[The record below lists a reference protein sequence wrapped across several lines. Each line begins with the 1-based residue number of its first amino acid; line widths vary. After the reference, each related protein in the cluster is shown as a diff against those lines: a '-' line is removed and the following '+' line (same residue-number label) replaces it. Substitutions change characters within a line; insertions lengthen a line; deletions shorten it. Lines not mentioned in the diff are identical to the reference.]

1 MSKPNVL
8 FISSWYPNNEHS
20 TLGNFVQKH
29 AHSVKDLVNLR
40 VLTVTASPNINK
52 NFELVNRTENGIDT
66 TIVYYKKITSKIP
79 LFSSIF
85 KYFKHLKAYKLG
97 LEYIQKQTS
106 FNQINLTH
114 CNITYQASIFAR
126 YLKNK
131 YGIPY
136 IITEHAT
143 LYSSL
148 NNQFQQLNTLQK
160 YLIKKG
166 IKQADIIT
174 VVSEHLKNSMLGKGL
189 INTYEIVPNVVNAE
203 LFHPSQKA
211 YKSKGKAEI
220 LHISHMDLKQ
230 KNASEMLKVIKAVA
244 LKRQD
249 FVLRLITDDN
259 FEQTRAL
266 IQAYGLED
274 FVIMETTKST
284 KEIAKAMQN
293 ASFFLLYS
301 NVETFSVVLA
311 EAWCSGLPAV
321 YSKCGGLTDIYNP
334 ILGLQ
339 VEKQN
344 NKALELAIIQML
356 ETYQNYNSEQISN
369 FVKTKF
375 DEPIIGQQ
383 FLKIYKSVL
392 R

>member
-321 YSKCGGLTDIYNP
+321 YSKCGGLTDISNP

-356 ETYQNYNSEQISN
+356 ETYQNYNSEEISN

>member
-249 FVLRLITDDN
+249 FLLRLITDDN

-321 YSKCGGLTDIYNP
+321 YSKCGGLTDISNP

-356 ETYQNYNSEQISN
+356 ETYQNYNSEEISN

>member
-52 NFELVNRTENGIDT
+52 TENGIDT

-321 YSKCGGLTDIYNP
+321 YSKCGGLTDISNP

-356 ETYQNYNSEQISN
+356 ETYQNYNSEEISN